1 MKLSRDSVVVG
12 IDDSD
17 SAREAAHFA
26 LAHFADAREIV
37 LVAVIPDGTRPVLP
51 APSDVTTPY
60 TGSLPAVQPATPN
73 EEGRQKCQAM
83 LDELRT
89 QLEATREDSETT
101 SAPIK
106 TRVFAG
112 DPAEQLA
119 ALGDDAGLLVIG
131 HHGADQEFAGRIGR
145 TSRGLPGHSLCPVL
159 IYRSGDTGDSVVVGM
174 DTSEYSSVAALDA
187 ADFAVNAGL
196 PLRVVVGVDPLG
208 DSERTHAQTE
218 FDLSWLRSEVPGLD
232 VSVEYAQGPA
242 AEVLVAASSNARLL
256 VMGKRGLGLF
266 AGMAVQLGRTASQVI
281 EKVNSSLMLVSFR
294 DDPRLA
300 NRRIV
305 D

>member
-60 TGSLPAVQPATPN
+60 TGSLPAVQPATPS
-73 EEGRQKCQAM
+73 EEDRQECQAM
-83 LDELRT
+83 LDDLRA

-106 TRVFAG
+106 TRVLAG

-131 HHGADQEFAGRIGR
+131 HHGADQEYAGRIGR

-159 IYRSGDTGDSVVVGM
+159 FYRPGDTGDSVVVGM
-174 DTSEYSSVAALDA
+174 NTSESV
-187 ADFAVNAGL
+187 
-196 PLRVVVGVDPLG
+196 
-208 DSERTHAQTE
+208 SYTH
-218 FDLSWLRSEVPGLD
+218 L
-232 VSVEYAQGPA
+232 
-242 AEVLVAASSNARLL
+242 
-256 VMGKRGLGLF
+256 
-266 AGMAVQLGRTASQVI
+266 
-281 EKVNSSLMLVSFR
+281 
-294 DDPRLA
+294 
-300 NRRIV
+300 
-305 D
+305 